1 MDTLETFQME
11 IQRMID
17 KYSLNVN
24 ISGVAELVT
33 KEKQHIYSASMIV
46 NGEGTIRYPSEEGVA
61 VVMATLERFSCDG
74 FKLKTLQF
82 LRALYQDQ
90 KLLRWQVQYVVED
103 ASLPVK
109 A

>member
-1 MDTLETFQME
+1 MDTLETFQTE

-33 KEKQHIYSASMIV
+33 EKKQHIFSASLIV
-46 NGEGTIRYPSEEGVA
+46 NGQEPVPFPSEEGVSK
-61 VVMATLERFSCDG
+61 VKTQFQRYVCEG
-74 FKLKTLQF
+74 FRLKTLQF
-82 LRALYQDQ
+82 LNALCKDQ
-90 KLLRWQVQYVVED
+90 KLLRWQVQYLVE
-103 ASLPVK
+103 SVELK